1 MSILQTF
8 QAGGFVM
15 YPLLAF
21 SIGGIALIIERL
33 RFWAKILK
41 PQPAF
46 AKAFLQIYEEQPD
59 LVLDKIKRHL
69 ELPIARIFAAPFE
82 LDEPSPDVF
91 QRALEAEAQAELP
104 GMKRFNNVFE
114 AIIGLSPLMGLL
126 GTVTGL
132 INSFKSLN
140 IGDMGGT
147 KAANVSAGISEALIA
162 TATGL
167 VVAAVMLAF
176 FTLFRSLYQRQLN
189 IIEESIGHLELLY
202 RHRHEKQ
209 LVARR

>member
-21 SIGGIALIIERL
+21 SIGGIALIIERI

-41 PQPAF
+41 PQQTF
-46 AKAFLQIYEEQPD
+46 AKEFLQIYEAQPD
-59 LVLDKIKRHL
+59 LAFDKIKRHL

-104 GMKRFNNVFE
+104 TMKRFNNVFE

-147 KAANVSAGISEALIA
+147 KATNVSAGISEALIA